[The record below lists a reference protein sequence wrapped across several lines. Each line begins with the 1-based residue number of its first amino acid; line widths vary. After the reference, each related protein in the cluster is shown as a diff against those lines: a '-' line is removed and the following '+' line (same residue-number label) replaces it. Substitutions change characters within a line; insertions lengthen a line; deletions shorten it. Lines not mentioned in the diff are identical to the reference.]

1 MGDMQEDRDPQS
13 IKNEIRQIVS
23 RISRIDAEELQDH
36 VLIREELGID
46 SLMSMEIIARSE
58 KALGIKIDESLFASI
73 QTVGDFYDLLVTLAR
88 RKSGGF

>member
-1 MGDMQEDRDPQS
+1 MGDIQEERNPERL
-13 IKNEIRQIVS
+13 KNEIKQIVS
-23 RISRIDAEELQDH
+23 KISRIDVEQLQEH

-73 QTVGDFYDLLVTLAR
+73 QTVGDFYDLLVGLSRQKTGR
-88 RKSGGF
+88 S

>member
-1 MGDMQEDRDPQS
+1 MGDMQQDRDPQS

-23 RISRIDAEELQDH
+23 KISRIDADELQDH

-88 RKSGGF
+88 KKSGRF

>member
-1 MGDMQEDRDPQS
+1 MGNMLEERSPES
-13 IKNEIRQIVS
+13 LKVEIKQIVS
-23 RISRIDAEELQDH
+23 KVSRIDAEQLQDH

-73 QTVGDFYDLLVTLAR
+73 QTVGDFYDLMVGLSRQKTGR
-88 RKSGGF
+88 F

>member
-13 IKNEIRQIVS
+13 IRNEVRQIVS
-23 RISRIDAEELQDH
+23 KISRIDAGELQDH

-73 QTVGDFYDLLVTLAR
+73 QTVGDFYDLLVNLAR
-88 RKSGGF
+88 KKSGRF